1 MSLNEEFFAYLE
13 SRGISQNE
21 AAKSIGYS
29 ASVLSAL
36 RQDKYKGNSD
46 EAWGRIADWLER
58 ERSRISLLDTP
69 IVETS
74 VLKRI
79 MGACDIALEEKD
91 IAVIVGYAG
100 NGKTFALEEYVRRH
114 PGTVYYLA
122 AAKYTTQHVLTL
134 RLAETLGLSLKG
146 NAADITARI
155 IAFLASRDALIIIDQ
170 ADDLSDG
177 ALEYLRQVVFDDG
190 RSGLVLAGLPKLSGQ
205 IQNARNDHDQ
215 LLSRVGLYVRL
226 PSVELDDMRKIVRC
240 VWPAIEEEVEGSLLT
255 ESCLRLR
262 SEVRPSLRR
271 LSKIMKRAHRVIH
284 KNKLALPTVE
294 VVKESAQYIMTLDSE
309 GYRSGR

>member
-1 MSLNEEFFAYLE
+1 MNVKEEFFAYLE

-21 AAKSIGYS
+21 AARSIGYS

-36 RQDKYKGNSD
+36 RQDKYKGNSE

-58 ERSRISLLDTP
+58 ERARFSLLGTP

-79 MGACDIALEEKD
+79 MSACDIALEEKD
-91 IAVIVGYAG
+91 IAVVVGYAG
-100 NGKTFALEEYVRRH
+100 NGKTFALEEYVKRH
-114 PGTVYYLA
+114 PGAVFYLA
-122 AAKYTTQHVLTL
+122 AAKYTSQHVLTL

-155 IAFLASRDALIIIDQ
+155 IAYLASRDALVIVDQ
-170 ADDLSDG
+170 ADDLSDS

-190 RSGLVLAGLPKLSGQ
+190 RTGLVLAGLPKLAGQ

-226 PSVELDDMRKIVRC
+226 PPVELDDMRKIVRC
-240 VWPAIEEEVEGSLLT
+240 VWGDIDEEVESALIG

-262 SEVRPSLRR
+262 SEIRPSLRR
-271 LSKIMKRAHRVIH
+271 LSKIMKRVHRVSQ
-284 KNKLALPTVE
+284 KNKLDLPTVE
-294 VVKESAQYIMTLDSE
+294 VVKEAAQYIMTLDAE
-309 GYRSGR
+309 GFRNGR